1 MDKARFEEVTAD
13 YTERYHS
20 VLDRIWP
27 TIDNNGFNELN
38 QTTNF
43 LAAYSKIAND
53 HNEIISTW
61 YEFQIP
67 NGEKRN
73 NRIDGLIINHTS
85 KSIYLVEAKRFSQN
99 TVDKK
104 RGQLGEDINR
114 ILDLDLEERFDTVN
128 DKEPRVFGSG
138 KESIQDFTI
147 YVVVLFDIWTYAENH
162 KNENQAKLLWE
173 QFCEEHNI
181 DVLAKF
187 FYLEQK
193 TKDRIALSIESFLST
208 IQESMHYEKCA
219 YHLGVFAFQTK
230 NQHI

>member
-1 MDKARFEEVTAD
+1 MDKARFEAVTAD

-20 VLDRIWP
+20 VLARIWP
-27 TIDNNGFNELN
+27 TIDSNGFNELN

-43 LAAYSKIAND
+43 LAAYSKIANE

-67 NGEKRN
+67 SGEKRN

-104 RGQLGEDINR
+104 RGQLGEDISR
-114 ILDLDLEERFDTVN
+114 ILDLDLKERFDTVN
-128 DKEPRVFGSG
+128 DEEARVFGKG
-138 KESIQDFTI
+138 KESIQNYTI
-147 YVVVLFDIWTYAENH
+147 YGVVLFDIWTYANNH
-162 KNENQAKLLWE
+162 KNESQTKHLWE

-181 DVLAKF
+181 DDLAKF
-187 FYLEQK
+187 FNLEQI
-193 TKDRIALSIESFLST
+193 TKDKIELSKESFLST
-208 IQESMHYEKCA
+208 IQEAMHYENCA
-219 YHLGVFAFQTK
+219 YHLCVFAFQTK